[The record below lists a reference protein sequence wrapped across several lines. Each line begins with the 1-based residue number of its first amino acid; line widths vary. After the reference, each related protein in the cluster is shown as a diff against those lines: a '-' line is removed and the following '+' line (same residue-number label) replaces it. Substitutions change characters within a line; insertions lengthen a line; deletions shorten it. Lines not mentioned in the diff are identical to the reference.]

1 MIRSAILLS
10 VGLLLSGL
18 MTSADVVN
26 VKALNQKL
34 EKENQSWRA
43 KDTWVN
49 RLSDLEIKRMLGNA
63 MVPDDVE
70 FLSSESE
77 AQWGSLPKSVDW
89 RNKDGKNWVSPILNQ
104 GACGSCVSFAAIG
117 ALETQVNIS
126 SLLPSL
132 NRRLST
138 QQLFSCGGGMCG
150 RGWYIESAVSYLKS
164 KGVADEACMPYV
176 SGATGEDVACNQ
188 ACSDS
193 SSRSLKLAGS
203 RKPTFFFRSLNAI
216 KKALQKGPLVT
227 SMTVYSDFLTYSSGV
242 YKSTSNRREGGHAI
256 SIVGYDD
263 SKNALII
270 RNSWGVD
277 WGENGFAYI
286 DYKDKSGIGNQ
297 TWLFEVPAMNSVISM
312 ESPLDRDFISGAFPL
327 KSTNNISS
335 AAKVRYTVV
344 RADQS
349 VVASY
354 VDDEKAA
361 STTLDTSSMADG
373 KYQIRVEA
381 LDRNDRTLAQSTHQ
395 YFYVVNNEPELSI
408 ALNVAGI
415 DFTKDLSGRIEL
427 EINAKTSSV
436 PMTSYTFHYK
446 NADGKEIQRTT
457 LAAASS
463 MRAGWR
469 TPAVSNGTYEIWMS
483 GRLKSNAIDKV
494 VESAHYKV
502 NIKN

>member
-1 MIRSAILLS
+1 MIRSSILVS
-10 VGLLLSGL
+10 IGLVLTGL
-18 MTSADVVN
+18 MTSAEVVN
-26 VKALNQKL
+26 VKSLNQKL
-34 EKENQSWRA
+34 EKENQRWRA
-43 KDTWVN
+43 KDSWVN
-49 RLSDLEIKRMLGNA
+49 QLSSLELKRMLGNTP
-63 MVPDDVE
+63 VPEDVE
-70 FLSSESE
+70 FLTSESE
-77 AQWGSLPKSVDW
+77 GQWGSLPRSIDW

-117 ALETQVNIS
+117 VLETQVNIS

-138 QQLFSCGGGMCG
+138 QQLFSCGGGLCG
-150 RGWYIESAVSYLKS
+150 RGWYIDSAVSYLKTN
-164 KGVADEACMPYV
+164 GVADEACMPYM

-188 ACSDS
+188 VCSDA

-203 RKPTFFFRSLNAI
+203 RKPTFLFKSLTAI

-263 SKNALII
+263 SKNAFII

-277 WGENGFAYI
+277 WGENGFAYV

-312 ESPLDRDFISGAFPL
+312 DAPLDREFVSGVFPL
-327 KSTNNISS
+327 KSSNNISS
-335 AAKVRYTVV
+335 AEKVRYIVM

-349 VVASY
+349 VVGTF
-354 VDDEKAA
+354 VDDEKAV
-361 STTLDTSSMADG
+361 STLLDTSALADG

-381 LDRNDRTLAQSTHQ
+381 MDRNDRVLAQSTYQ
-395 YFYVVNNEPELSI
+395 YFFVVNHEPELNIS
-408 ALNVAGI
+408 LNMVGV
-415 DFTKDLSGRIEL
+415 DVVKDLSGRIEL
-427 EINAKTSSV
+427 EISAKTSSV

-446 NADGKEIQRTT
+446 NAAGKEVQRTT
-457 LAAASS
+457 TAVANS

-469 TPAVSNGTYEIWMS
+469 TTVVPNGVYEIWMS
-483 GRLKSNAIDKV
+483 GRLKSNSMDKV

-502 NIKN
+502 NIRN